1 MANKKIAAL
10 DKEALDPAMLAQWA
24 GHIAHQASHLSNY
37 SPEALLGIGAL
48 GKGSIVNGI
57 KKYVSPTRFGQAVTR
72 EFTGSALRTGAKG
85 LPGASPMFHNVASLA
100 GDYEVAE
107 NMKKMHALGAQLGPG
122 GLKSMHN
129 LAADKE
135 IGKDW
140 IAPAVNHLGPLKTIA
155 EHIAPT
161 SAKYKNFAASIPTEA
176 NNIGRKVLDYRS
188 TPVGQVGK
196 DISQGIANAPG
207 QIARGLGRG
216 FSSIRSRLGN
226 IGKIAEEN
234 KMASF
239 LKAAETE
246 NERAQHAGR
255 RGELAGIGLG
265 LMASGLSSLK
275 PAFTGQIGA
284 GGVLGRG
291 AIAGVAGGALGY
303 GAGRLLHRLVN
314 GKATDKEIP
323 SKEHKMASILDPK
336 SAVYFRSG
344 QLHKIAASLVG
355 KDEVTIANAV
365 AKIASD
371 AYVVRS
377 EKARIAEGLVAL
389 ESI

>member
-1 MANKKIAAL
+1 
-10 DKEALDPAMLAQWA
+10 
-24 GHIAHQASHLSNY
+24 
-37 SPEALLGIGAL
+37 
-48 GKGSIVNGI
+48 
-57 KKYVSPTRFGQAVTR
+57 
-72 EFTGSALRTGAKG
+72 
-85 LPGASPMFHNVASLA
+85 MFHNVASLA

-234 KMASF
+234 KMAS
-239 LKAAETE
+239 
-246 NERAQHAGR
+246 
-255 RGELAGIGLG
+255 
-265 LMASGLSSLK
+265 
-275 PAFTGQIGA
+275 
-284 GGVLGRG
+284 
-291 AIAGVAGGALGY
+291 
-303 GAGRLLHRLVN
+303 
-314 GKATDKEIP
+314 
-323 SKEHKMASILDPK
+323 ILDPK

-371 AYVVRS
+371 AYIVRS
-377 EKARIAEGLVAL
+377 EKARIAKGLVAL